1 MLFEENKNLII
12 YWLLYIVSSNIELA
26 YWGYITKKVERTL
39 EWVLSL
45 IFLWVEINWYYS
57 SLGKI
62 NL

>member
-26 YWGYITKKVERTL
+26 YWGSITKKVERTL

>member
-12 YWLLYIVSSNIELA
+12 YWLLYIVSA